1 MDEKKQVVD
10 SQVDVIKQTAINAE
24 KKSLVSIYIL
34 CRVLMEVVKQTPTEV
49 MGEDLG
55 DKLEEIVYS
64 QLKTTDP
71 ASTSQSIIRAANWT
85 LFAQL
90 LGLMS
95 EKDSL
100 VSVID
105 LFSIWKSSHKRS
117 IMKMRRGYIYSF
129 LV

>member
-55 DKLEEIVYS
+55 IS
-64 QLKTTDP
+64 
-71 ASTSQSIIRAANWT
+71 
-85 LFAQL
+85 
-90 LGLMS
+90 
-95 EKDSL
+95 
-100 VSVID
+100 
-105 LFSIWKSSHKRS
+105 
-117 IMKMRRGYIYSF
+117 
-129 LV
+129 